1 MKLFNSPYL
10 RIIISLVQIYLA
22 LQFLGVIP
30 GVRGVGTVFAYLIG
44 GVLLIGGGFGLYQAI
59 NRRARA
65 ESVELSDQDLDEIE
79 KLVSEGKQFQ
89 AMTLVRQKTGATIA
103 EAKAAI
109 ESVRQNQKN
118 SKNVNS

>member
-1 MKLFNSPYL
+1 MKIFNSPYL

-30 GVRGVGTVFAYLIG
+30 GVRSVGTVFAYLIG

-59 NRRARA
+59 NRRPRA
-65 ESVELSDQDLDEIE
+65 ESVELSDQDLEEIE

-89 AMTLVRQKTGATIA
+89 AMTLVRQKTGATIT
-103 EAKAAI
+103 EAKAAV
-109 ESVRQNQKN
+109 ESVAQNQK
-118 SKNVNS
+118 SAKNTDP